1 MKKLDLTQDEAIIHM
16 QVLRRE
22 VDILKGRLRPEDTG
36 HIRTAIDVLQSRLD
50 EIMLNIFADQ
60 RQQ

>member
-22 VDILKGRLRPEDTG
+22 VDILKSRFQPQDTG
-36 HIRTAIDVLQSRLD
+36 HIRTAVDVLEDRLN
-50 EIMLNIFADQ
+50 EIMIRVFAEDKKQ
-60 RQQ
+60 